1 MKEFPNKLQPKYK
14 HLFQQIKFNH
24 ELENWREKLFEYIV
38 SGNKDGFDLTHNN
51 KNIDKRII
59 NCLCFELNNLGWKT
73 NLAFGSSVLFIYEND
88 SDIEKYKYSFDEHSQ
103 V

>member
-14 HLFQQIKFNH
+14 HLFPQLKFNQ
-24 ELENWREKLFEYIV
+24 ELEHWREKVFEHII
-38 SGNKDGFDLTHNN
+38 SENKDGFDLTYDN

-59 NCLCFELNNLGWKT
+59 SCLCFELKNLGWKT

-88 SDIEKYKYSFDEHSQ
+88 SEVEKYKYSFDEFSQ